1 MLVYFPLLLL
11 SSPSFTSPPSPPP
24 PAAAFYES
32 NYQHTQIYYSSMY
45 CSFDTLLE
53 ICMLTSKATRRWHA
67 SMRLLLP
74 LSSITTP
81 PTHHT
86 PTHISPSLHTP
97 AHLHTLVSQV
107 REDRQQKGEST
118 RRGCNCISFA
128 FESNHVSFAFEIA
141 NVQAYQPFPH
151 VYITGIAGSRLVHR
165 TLA

>member
-1 MLVYFPLLLL
+1 
-11 SSPSFTSPPSPPP
+11 
-24 PAAAFYES
+24 
-32 NYQHTQIYYSSMY
+32 MY

-97 AHLHTLVSQV
+97 AHLQHAGVAGEEKIVCNKKVSQLGAV
-107 REDRQQKGEST
+107 
-118 RRGCNCISFA
+118 
-128 FESNHVSFAFEIA
+128 
-141 NVQAYQPFPH
+141 
-151 VYITGIAGSRLVHR
+151 
-165 TLA
+165 

>member
-11 SSPSFTSPPSPPP
+11 SSPSFTSPPPPPPPP

-97 AHLHTLVSQV
+97 AHLQHAGVS
-107 REDRQQKGEST
+107 GEGRSYAT
-118 RRGCNCISFA
+118 KRWVNSAWCICISFA

-141 NVQAYQPFPH
+141 NVQAYQPFSPSPH
-151 VYITGIAGSRLVHR
+151 VHISQV
-165 TLA
+165 

>member
-11 SSPSFTSPPSPPP
+11 SSPSFTSPPPPPPP

-97 AHLHTLVSQV
+97 ALISTLVSQV

-118 RRGCNCISFA
+118 RRGVIVLALHSRVITLALHSKSLTCKHTSPSHTCISQ
-128 FESNHVSFAFEIA
+128 V
-141 NVQAYQPFPH
+141 
-151 VYITGIAGSRLVHR
+151 
-165 TLA
+165 

>member
-11 SSPSFTSPPSPPP
+11 SSPSFTSPPPPPP

-97 AHLHTLVSQV
+97 ALISTLVSQGGKIV
-107 REDRQQKGEST
+107 NKKVSQLGLGVFVSSPHSRVITLALHSKSLT
-118 RRGCNCISFA
+118 CKHTSPSHTCISQ
-128 FESNHVSFAFEIA
+128 V
-141 NVQAYQPFPH
+141 
-151 VYITGIAGSRLVHR
+151 
-165 TLA
+165 